1 MNPHFAITGAV
12 AAVLAALPLPALAAP
27 APTSGESSSEVRSA
41 GTAQASVPA
50 QLNQAQRDGYRAV
63 FAAIREQRWQD
74 AQIGLEAM
82 PPGPLH
88 LIARAELYTAKGSP
102 RVDLQPLTDLI
113 NQAPELPQADA
124 LRRIATARGA
134 TGLPPLPSAQR
145 LIWQDGAPRRVRTK
159 ATASDMIAAD
169 LAQRMQP
176 FVKTDDGVSAEA
188 LLMATTGLSPEAATE
203 WQARVAW
210 MYFLRGQDAKT
221 RELGALAAAGS
232 GDWAVQGRWMASLAA
247 WRQQDCR
254 AAEDGFEG
262 VAARAGDVDLR
273 AAALYWASRADMVCA
288 RPDRIEGRLKAAAQ
302 FGESFYGQL
311 ARQALGLHDG
321 ADHAQRLRAADWA
334 TLDKRPNVR
343 VAAALAEIGEN
354 DLADDVIR
362 QQAKIGNPAEFGS
375 LVRLAETLDL
385 PATTIFL
392 AHNTPAGVT
401 TTAEARYP
409 APNWTPDSGW
419 RVDKALVYAHALEE
433 SRFRAKVTSQ
443 AGAYGLMQIMPAAA
457 VDFGRERGRS
467 IDKAALSKPSTNI
480 DIGQRHLERLRDM
493 GLTGGLLPKVIA
505 AYNAGPKPVGEWNAI
520 VHDGGDPLLYI
531 ESIPYWETRGYVTT
545 VLRNYWM
552 YEARAGKIAPA
563 SRTALAQGMWPRFPG
578 LAGATAVRM
587 TPTPAMGGN
596 APTMLAAVPHAPA
609 LRVRAPAAVVRTPAP
624 VQVAAA
630 AVTAAGTARLP
641 VLGLTA
647 PTRPAPVT
655 TVPPMMAQ
663 TAPVVTKAAP
673 VSSVQRVASIVKAI
687 PQAMAAAAGAMVDND
702 ILRQAGA
709 AMAMQPQAIVGAVA
723 ASIGQA
729 TID

>member
-1 MNPHFAITGAV
+1 MMRTLAIV
-12 AAVLAALPLPALAAP
+12 AVLATLPCPALAAVAGVNGGA
-27 APTSGESSSEVRSA
+27 APSGETRGAAAAATS
-41 GTAQASVPA
+41 ASVPA
-50 QLNQAQRDGYRAV
+50 QLNTAQRDGYRAV
-63 FAAIREQRWQD
+63 FAAIREKRWQD
-74 AQIGLEAM
+74 AQIGLDAM

-88 LIARAELYTAKGSP
+88 TVARAELYTAKGSP

-113 NQAPELPQADA
+113 NQAPELPQAEA

-159 ATASDMIAAD
+159 ATASDMVAAD

-176 FVKTDDGVSAEA
+176 FVKADDGVSAEA
-188 LLMATTGLSPEAATE
+188 LLVSTGGLSAEATTE
-203 WQARVAW
+203 WRARVAW
-210 MYFLRGQDAKT
+210 MYFLRGEDAKT
-221 RELGALAAAGS
+221 RELGDLAAGGV

-247 WRQQDCR
+247 WRQRDCA
-254 AAEDGFEG
+254 AAEAGFEG
-262 VAARAGDVDLR
+262 VAARASDVDLR
-273 AAALYWASRADMVCA
+273 AAGLYWASRADMVCA

-321 ADHAQRLRAADWA
+321 TDHAQRLRAADWA
-334 TLDKRPNVR
+334 TLDKRPNIR
-343 VAAALAEIGEN
+343 VAAALAEIGES

-401 TTAEARYP
+401 TAAEARYP

-433 SRFRAKVTSQ
+433 SRFRSKVTSQ

-457 VDFGRERGRS
+457 TDFARERGTS
-467 IDKAALSKPSTNI
+467 IDKAALSRPSTNM

-552 YEARAGKIAPA
+552 YETRAGKAAPA
-563 SRTALAQGMWPRFPG
+563 SRNALAQGLWPRFPG
-578 LAGATAVRM
+578 LSGATAVRM
-587 TPTPAMGGN
+587 TPAGTGGN
-596 APTMLAAVPHAPA
+596 GPTMLAAIPRTPA
-609 LRVRAPAAVVRTPAP
+609 VRVRAPAALVARTVAPAAQ
-624 VQVAAA
+624 VATATQVAAA
-630 AVTAAGTARLP
+630 RMPAIGLP
-641 VLGLTA
+641 VPMKGA
-647 PTRPAPVT
+647 S
-655 TVPPMMAQ
+655 VPPMTAQ
-663 TAPVVTKAAP
+663 AAPVVAKAARQT
-673 VSSVQRVASIVKAI
+673 SVQRVASMMKAI
-687 PQAMAAAAGAMVDND
+687 PGAVAAAAGAMVDTD
-702 ILRQAGA
+702 LLRQAGA
-709 AMAMQPQAIVGAVA
+709 AMAMQPQAIVGAAVSA
-723 ASIGQA
+723 IGQA
-729 TID
+729 SID